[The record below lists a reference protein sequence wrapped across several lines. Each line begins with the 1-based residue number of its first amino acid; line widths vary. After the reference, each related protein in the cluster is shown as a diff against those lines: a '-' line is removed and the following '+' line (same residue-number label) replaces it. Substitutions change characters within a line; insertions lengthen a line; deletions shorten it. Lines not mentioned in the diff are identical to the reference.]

1 MISTIGKLYRSIFCC
16 GGYGVHSPFVFDLIT
31 NVIEEKR
38 VYYCYEMLDNIRFQ
52 LQRESRKIKC
62 GDRELTVKQILNRF
76 DFSVKSHELLFRL
89 ANRFRPEKILVIGSC
104 LGLTPLYVTA
114 YSKNA
119 NCIVFEPEPSVA
131 VIARNMVKKYA
142 HSSINIYE
150 NIPGEFDMPVLN
162 NLDFIVWGKIKTG
175 FLPGEKDLAAG
186 SSPVFTADFSLNTF
200 EHILRYV
207 TDESVM
213 IISGINASRANK
225 RTWKALC
232 SHPKVSVTLD
242 LYSFGIV
249 FFTPKLNRKSYKC
262 ICM

>member
-1 MISTIGKLYRSIFCC
+1 MLFCNKVMISAVNKLYRSIFCC

-38 VYYCYEMLDNIRFQ
+38 RYYCYEMFDNIRFQ
-52 LQRESRKIKC
+52 LKRESCRIKC
-62 GDRELTVKQILNRF
+62 GDRELTIRQALNRF
-76 DFSVKSHELLFRL
+76 DFSVKGHELLFRL
-89 ANRFRPEKILVIGSC
+89 ANRFRPEKILVAGSC
-104 LGLTPLYVTA
+104 LGLTPLYITA

-131 VIARNMVKKYA
+131 VIARNMIKKYA

-150 NIPGEFDMPVLN
+150 NIPHEFDIPALN
-162 NLDFIVWGKIKTG
+162 NLDFIVWGKTETG
-175 FLPGEKDLAAG
+175 F
-186 SSPVFTADFSLNTF
+186 FSLNAF
-200 EHILRYV
+200 EYILRYV
-207 TDESVM
+207 MDGSVM
-213 IISGINASRANK
+213 IISGINASHADK

-232 SHPKVSVTLD
+232 THPKVSVTLD

-262 ICM
+262 IYM